1 MGTDEGA
8 PAWDGERMPRE
19 KKQRGLGVTRLWRS
33 PNAKETTHEGTYN
46 MQRESLM
53 LSRLRLYWE
62 VILENHFPSLM
73 DGFFYVRTS
82 NRGLYASSPH
92 PFLSRDIP
100 LHIPG
105 RLDASRQINP
115 HPWWDSETGA
125 VDLFWVH
132 VT

>member
-1 MGTDEGA
+1 MQGGVRLAEMGR
-8 PAWDGERMPRE
+8 RMPGKKRVRARE
-19 KKQRGLGVTRLWRS
+19 VTLLRRSTNTKDTARG
-33 PNAKETTHEGTYN
+33 GTYI

-53 LSRLRLYWE
+53 LSRLRMYWE
-62 VILENHFPSLM
+62 VILENHFPALM

-115 HPWWDSETGA
+115 HLWWGSETGA
-125 VDLFWVH
+125 VDLFWIH

>member
-1 MGTDEGA
+1 MRSGMSRDKKGWGLDAT
-8 PAWDGERMPRE
+8 RPR
-19 KKQRGLGVTRLWRS
+19 RS
-33 PNAKETTHEGTYN
+33 PNAKETVHEGTYN

-105 RLDASRQINP
+105 RLDASRQTNP